1 MEREREKRKE
11 RKRKVRMA
19 AKAMVKVKVTTAR
32 GRGTRVAVAGSA
44 PRRLSLSSIRAGG
57 ARARFSP
64 GVVVFAAVERDSE
77 REQDKGVSAT
87 STPQL
92 KVTREDLSTAALKEA
107 ERLLEEAETSKPE
120 QLAEQLASA
129 TKRLRRVH
137 KSKVKR
143 ERDRENLVC
152 CTFF

>member
-19 AKAMVKVKVTTAR
+19 AKAMVKVKVTTAQ

>member
-1 MEREREKRKE
+1 
-11 RKRKVRMA
+11 
-19 AKAMVKVKVTTAR
+19 MVKVKVTTAR

-107 ERLLEEAETSKPE
+107 ERLLEEADTSKPE

>member
-107 ERLLEEAETSKPE
+107 ERLLEEADTSKPE

>member
-1 MEREREKRKE
+1 
-11 RKRKVRMA
+11 MA
-19 AKAMVKVKVTTAR
+19 AKAMVKVKVTTAQ

>member
-1 MEREREKRKE
+1 
-11 RKRKVRMA
+11 
-19 AKAMVKVKVTTAR
+19 MVKVKVTTAQ

>member
-77 REQDKGVSAT
+77 REQDKVSST